1 MTLVAVVVPDREQIA
16 LQNLR
21 RSACAR
27 RVISGGS
34 TSCWLPP
41 NPTEEFTGVAVA
53 AAAADA
59 LLGDVAVTVAV
70 VGGGGGGGGG
80 AARTAV
86 WTATKADW
94 QTE

>member
-1 MTLVAVVVPDREQIA
+1 MPAQGELSVEEVRVV
-16 LQNLR
+16 
-21 RSACAR
+21 
-27 RVISGGS
+27 GS
-34 TSCWLPP
+34 PHP
-41 NPTEEFTGVAVA
+41 NPTEDFTGVAVA

-94 QTE
+94 QTEYVASMFVLVLQ